1 MFFFGKRGKLGHGIS
16 NDTLKEKEGSCMQP
30 EFINPDFIDNNS
42 AEEIHARMMLALPS
56 DIDNMPGGFP
66 YDFTKPAALEKDEF
80 INYHL
85 VRSLMIAFP
94 QYAWDEW
101 LDLHGRRC
109 ILKGIRLT
117 GHQEK

>member
-1 MFFFGKRGKLGHGIS
+1 
-16 NDTLKEKEGSCMQP
+16 MQP

-42 AEEIHARMMLALPS
+42 AEEIHARMMLALPN

-85 VRSLMIAFP
+85 VRALMLAFP
-94 QYAWDEW
+94 QYAWDQW
-101 LDLHGRRC
+101 LDLHGQQVNVIRHPPQYASGHLT
-109 ILKGIRLT
+109 ITGIPET
-117 GHQEK
+117 EIIAGTIFCTPAT